1 MKNKIIIRTGI
12 FLILILVTSLPAF
25 GQEAENKG
33 IEGVWMGTLKVSL
46 AELRV
51 VFKINREEDGSL
63 VAKMDSPDQGAENIP
78 VDKVTFENG
87 NLHLESK
94 VIQGS
99 YDGKMT
105 ADDSIDGTWQ
115 QGGLS
120 FPLVIKRIDEAPK
133 LHRPQEPKKPYPY
146 IEEEISYE
154 NEKAGIKL
162 AGTLTLPR
170 SGQPFPAVI
179 LITGSGPQDRNETV
193 LGHRPF
199 LVLADY
205 LTRQGI
211 AVLRVD
217 DRGVGGSTGNLF
229 ESTSEDF
236 AEDVLAG
243 VQYLKSREQI
253 NPKQI
258 GLIGHS
264 EGGIVAP
271 IAASRSSDIAFIVL
285 MAGTGVTGQKILYL
299 QSDLL
304 LKAAGASD
312 EVLALQQASLEQIF
326 KILKD
331 EEDSTIAKKKIRE
344 ALTDTLGK
352 LSKEEKDSLGVSE
365 AAIEIQLQMLFSRWF
380 DFFLMYDPKPTL
392 MKVKCPVLAINGEL
406 DLQVPPK
413 ENLAAI
419 EKALKAGGNTNY
431 TIRELP
437 KHNHLFQRAQTG
449 AMSEYAKIEETIS
462 PVALEAIA
470 KWILTQIGQNQTRTS
485 QSSM

>member
-1 MKNKIIIRTGI
+1 MRNKVTLRTGI
-12 FLILILVTSLPAF
+12 FLILILVISLSAF
-25 GQEAENKG
+25 GQDADDKG
-33 IEGVWMGTLKVSL
+33 IEGVWMGPLKVSL
-46 AELRV
+46 VELRV
-51 VFKINREEDGSL
+51 VFKISRNEDGSL
-63 VAKMDSPDQGAENIP
+63 VAKIDSPDQGAENIP

-87 NLHLESK
+87 KLFLESK

-99 YDGKMT
+99 YNGQMKS
-105 ADDSIDGTWQ
+105 DDSIEGTWQ
-115 QGGLS
+115 QRGLS

-133 LHRPQEPKKPYPY
+133 LGRPQEPKKPYPY
-146 IEEEISYE
+146 IEEEVSYK

-179 LITGSGPQDRNETV
+179 LISGSGPQDRNETV
-193 LGHRPF
+193 CGHRPF

-205 LTRQGI
+205 LTRKSI

-217 DRGVGGSTGNLF
+217 DRGVGGSTGNIF
-229 ESTSEDF
+229 ESTSEDL

-243 VQYLKSREQI
+243 VEYIKSREQI

-271 IAASRSSDIAFIVL
+271 IVATRSSDIAFIVL
-285 MAGTGVTGQKILYL
+285 MAGTGLNGQEILYL

-312 EVLALQQASLEQIF
+312 EVLAVQRASLDQIF
-326 KILKD
+326 KILKNQK
-331 EEDSTIAKKKIRE
+331 DSTVAKEKIRK
-344 ALTDTLGK
+344 ALTDTFGKLGK
-352 LSKEEKDSLGVSE
+352 EAKDSLGVSE
-365 AAIEIQLQMLFSRWF
+365 AAIEIQLQMMLSRWF
-380 DFFLMYDPKPTL
+380 RFFVEYDPKPTL
-392 MKVKCPVLAINGEL
+392 MKIKCPVLVINGEL

-413 ENLAAI
+413 ENLSAI
-419 EKALKAGGNTNY
+419 EAALKAGGNKNY

-437 KHNHLFQRAQTG
+437 KHNHLFQRAETG
-449 AMSEYAKIEETIS
+449 SLLEYAKIEETIS
-462 PVALEAIA
+462 PIALEAITQ
-470 KWILTQIGQNQTRTS
+470 WVLTQTGQNK
-485 QSSM
+485 M

>member
-1 MKNKIIIRTGI
+1 MRNKVTLRTGI
-12 FLILILVTSLPAF
+12 FLILILVISLPAF
-25 GQEAENKG
+25 SQKADSKSFDPARDGG
-33 IEGVWMGTLKVSL
+33 IEGIWMGTLKVSL
-46 AELRV
+46 MELRV
-51 VFKINREEDGSL
+51 VFKISRNEDGSL

-78 VDKVTFENG
+78 VDKVTFDNAR
-87 NLHLESK
+87 LHLESK

-99 YDGKMT
+99 YDGIMKS
-105 ADDSIDGTWQ
+105 DDSIDGTWQ
-115 QGGLS
+115 QRGLS
-120 FPLVIKRIDEAPK
+120 FPLVLKRINEAPK
-133 LHRPQEPKKPYPY
+133 LGRPQEPKKPYPY
-146 IEEEISYE
+146 IEEEVSYK

-162 AGTLTLPR
+162 AGTLTMPR

-179 LITGSGPQDRNETV
+179 LISGSGPQDRNETV
-193 LGHRPF
+193 CGHRPF

-205 LTRQGI
+205 LTRKGI

-217 DRGVGGSTGNLF
+217 DRGVGGSTGNSF
-229 ESTSEDF
+229 ESTSQDL

-271 IAASRSSDIAFIVL
+271 IAATRSSDIVFIVL
-285 MAGTGVTGQKILYL
+285 MAGTGLNGQEILYL

-312 EVLALQQASLEQIF
+312 KILAVQRASLDQIF
-326 KILKD
+326 KILED
-331 EEDSTIAKKKIRE
+331 EKDSTIAKKKIRE

-365 AAIEIQLQMLFSRWF
+365 GAIEIQLQMILSRWF
-380 DFFLMYDPKPTL
+380 RFFVEYDPKPTL

-419 EKALKAGGNTNY
+419 REALKAGGNKNY
-431 TIRELP
+431 TIQELP
-437 KHNHLFQRAQTG
+437 KHNHLFQRAKTG
-449 AMSEYAKIEETIS
+449 SLLEYAKIEETIS
-462 PVALEAIA
+462 PIALEVITN
-470 KWILTQIGQNQTRTS
+470 WILTILRS
-485 QSSM
+485 

>member
-419 EKALKAGGNTNY
+419 EEALKAGGNTNY

-462 PVALEAIA
+462 PIALEAIA
-470 KWILTQIGQNQTRTS
+470 KWILTHLSKELN
-485 QSSM
+485 

>member
-312 EVLALQQASLEQIF
+312 EVLAVQQASLEQIF

-419 EKALKAGGNTNY
+419 EEALKAGGNTNY

-462 PVALEAIA
+462 PIALEAIA
-470 KWILTQIGQNQTRTS
+470 KWILTHLSKELN
-485 QSSM
+485 

>member
-1 MKNKIIIRTGI
+1 MKNKIIIRTGF

>member
-1 MKNKIIIRTGI
+1 MRNKVALRTGF
-12 FLILILVTSLPAF
+12 FLILILVISLPAF
-25 GQEAENKG
+25 GQDADNKSFDPTQDGG
-33 IEGVWMGTLKVSL
+33 IEGVWMGTLKVSFT
-46 AELRV
+46 ELRV
-51 VFKINREEDGSL
+51 VFKISRRDPALREPNEDGSL
-63 VAKMDSPDQGAENIP
+63 FAKMDSPDQGAENIP

-87 NLHLESK
+87 NLHLELK
-94 VIQGS
+94 AIQGS
-99 YDGKMT
+99 YDGIMK

-115 QGGLS
+115 QGGLTL
-120 FPLVIKRIDEAPK
+120 PLVLKRIDEAPR

-170 SGQPFPAVI
+170 SGQPFPDVI
-179 LITGSGPQDRNETV
+179 LISGSGPQDRNETV
-193 LGHRPF
+193 FGHRPF

-205 LTRQGI
+205 LTRKGI

-217 DRGVGGSTGNLF
+217 DRGVGGPPAQRLSRWQKVSNAGKVRRAGSTGNLF

-243 VQYLKSREQI
+243 VNYLKSREQI

-271 IAASRSSDIAFIVL
+271 IVASRSSDIAFIVL

-312 EVLALQQASLEQIF
+312 EVLA
-326 KILKD
+326 
-331 EEDSTIAKKKIRE
+331 
-344 ALTDTLGK
+344 
-352 LSKEEKDSLGVSE
+352 V
-365 AAIEIQLQMLFSRWF
+365 QMKMR
-380 DFFLMYDPKPTL
+380 
-392 MKVKCPVLAINGEL
+392 
-406 DLQVPPK
+406 
-413 ENLAAI
+413 
-419 EKALKAGGNTNY
+419 KAF
-431 TIRELP
+431 I
-437 KHNHLFQRAQTG
+437 
-449 AMSEYAKIEETIS
+449 
-462 PVALEAIA
+462 
-470 KWILTQIGQNQTRTS
+470 
-485 QSSM
+485 

>member
-1 MKNKIIIRTGI
+1 MRNKVTFRTII
-12 FLILILVTSLPAF
+12 FLILILVVSLPAF
-25 GQEAENKG
+25 GQEADSKG
-33 IEGVWMGTLKVSL
+33 IEGIWMGTLKVSL
-46 AELRV
+46 MELRV
-51 VFKINREEDGSL
+51 VFKISRNEGGLL

-99 YDGKMT
+99 YDGKMKV
-105 ADDSIDGTWQ
+105 DDLIEGTWQ
-115 QGGLS
+115 QAGLS
-120 FPLVIKRIDEAPK
+120 FPLVLKRIDEAPK
-133 LHRPQEPKKPYPY
+133 LGRPQEPKKPYPY
-146 IEEEISYE
+146 IEEEVSYE

-162 AGTLTLPR
+162 AGTLTMPR

-179 LITGSGPQDRNETV
+179 LISGSGPQDRNETV
-193 LGHRPF
+193 CGHRPF

-205 LTRQGI
+205 LTRHGI
-211 AVLRVD
+211 AVLRID
-217 DRGVGGSTGNLF
+217 DRGVGGSTGNVF
-229 ESTSEDF
+229 ESTSEDL

-243 VQYLKSREQI
+243 VEYLKSREQI

-271 IAASRSSDIAFIVL
+271 IAATRSSDIAFIVL
-285 MAGTGVTGQKILYL
+285 MAGTGLNGQEILYL

-312 EVLALQQASLEQIF
+312 EVLAMQRANLDQIF

-331 EEDSTIAKKKIRE
+331 QKDDTVAKEKIRE
-344 ALTDTLGK
+344 ALTETLSR

-365 AAIEIQLQMLFSRWF
+365 AAIEIQLQMILSQWF
-380 DFFLMYDPKPTL
+380 RFFVAYDPKTTL

-413 ENLAAI
+413 ENLSAI
-419 EKALKAGGNTNY
+419 EGALKAGGNKDY
-431 TIRELP
+431 TIQELP

-462 PVALEAIA
+462 PIALETIS
-470 KWILTQIGQNQTRTS
+470 KWILTQTR
-485 QSSM
+485 QAKK